1 MKRLFLVV
9 LCTMISVAAFAQAK
23 KPTIMVVP
31 SDQWCIANG
40 YYDEVNLN
48 GVVTKVVSYEKA
60 LANADLNSVIIGFGN
75 EMVDRGFPL
84 TDLNASIQAIKQEE
98 ALNGDDVQL
107 SRVEMLLNQA
117 KADIM
122 LEVSWDIV
130 EPSPDKFAVRYNL
143 KGMDTYSLKQITGCD
158 LMTQP
163 SGYVNPASMLRQVL
177 QDSFDEFCNRLDLYF
192 ADMGNNGRETS
203 FTFLIKKNSMVNF
216 ADEVGSD
223 GDTLADVIE
232 YWFDDE
238 TVSGRYTVSAASDNR
253 MVFSQVRIALYDEK
267 GRAIDARRFVNN
279 LVSKLRGEEYGVA
292 PIKVIAIGLGSC
304 RIEIGD

>member
-1 MKRLFLVV
+1 MSRDKL
-9 LCTMISVAAFAQAK
+9 
-23 KPTIMVVP
+23 
-31 SDQWCIANG
+31 DANG
-40 YYDEVNLN
+40 IIDSKSDGSILN
-48 GVVTKVVSYEKA
+48 SDIMKA
-60 LANADLNSVIIGFGN
+60 LEDIDYDLTQ
-75 EMVDRGFPL
+75 VDLESATP
-84 TDLNASIQAIKQEE
+84 EE
-98 ALNGDDVQL
+98 LEAEGLKDIEHDVEVYE
-107 SRVEMLLNQA
+107 SEKMEMLLNQA

-158 LMTQP
+158 LMTAA

-177 QDSFDEFCNRLDLYF
+177 QDSFGEFCDRLDRYF
-192 ADMGNNGRETS
+192 SDMGNNGRETS

-232 YWFDDE
+232 YWFDEE

-253 MVFSQVRIALYDEK
+253 MVFSQVRIPLYDEK
-267 GRAIDARRFVNN
+267 GRAIDARRFVNS
-279 LVSKLRGEEYGVA
+279 LVRKLRGEEYGVA